1 MSPALLF
8 STSFVSAPLLLIS
21 TTGVRCVQ
29 VRDASAHHLVVSVLQ
44 GRNLLPPTAT
54 TAHVAKFAPY
64 VVASYGGAERRT
76 SALAHTSG
84 SVAWD
89 QHLVFPARAE
99 PQPLLLLL
107 FAASA
112 SGVGA
117 DRCVGKLQV
126 TVPGVCDST
135 TSQTAADAAI
145 TGVDST
151 SVSRRHISNRSISR
165 SRSPQ
170 RPCERDGCGPRDAP
184 LDAPL
189 CHAEWFR
196 LAPAT
201 QAEQDAL
208 ASR

>member
-1 MSPALLF
+1 M
-8 STSFVSAPLLLIS
+8 
-21 TTGVRCVQ
+21 TGACLK

-44 GRNLLPPTAT
+44 GRNLVPPTAT
-54 TAHVAKFAPY
+54 GAQVSKFAPY
-64 VVASYGGAERRT
+64 VVASYGGVERRT
-76 SALAHTSG
+76 PAVAGPSG
-84 SVAWD
+84 SAAWD
-89 QHLVFPARAE
+89 SHLVFPARAT

-126 TVPGVCDST
+126 IVPGVWDPASRP
-135 TSQTAADAAI
+135 TAAGDARAA
-145 TGVDST
+145 SA
-151 SVSRRHISNRSISR
+151 SVERNRHRRSSSDCRSHSRSR
-165 SRSPQ
+165 SRSPVG
-170 RPCERDGCGPRDAP
+170 ERDGCGPSDSP